1 MKKLV
6 GLLIISLSL
15 FGLSACG
22 EKKDAVSST
31 SETEASNGQEMTFS
45 EYFAKSKKEAQ
56 IWYRVRANDDGISK
70 DTEISSAYVFDN
82 NKVTKYEDF
91 EMSLGDVSKMS
102 DSEITKEIKK
112 QQNAYDQ
119 NIIDDNIK
127 SVEETITDRENSS
140 AGTDQ
145 IALFEE
151 QLNYLKDSK
160 VYTPKPAKYKF
171 AIHTDSTG
179 NNTATEKIHFGFKKQ
194 ELAHLR
200 IDESVGGDTVEKT
213 QLVDQE
219 EEISFS
225 GPSVL
230 RGTTIYDAKYIT
242 VNADDDYFL
251 ICRDDKMPPLIFDDP
266 GAKNV
271 AVDPKK

>member
-6 GLLIISLSL
+6 GLLILSLSL

-230 RGTTIYDAKYIT
+230 RGTTIYDATYIT
-242 VNADDDYFL
+242 VNVDDDYFVL
-251 ICRDDKMPPLIFDDP
+251 CRDDKMTPLVFDETD
-266 GAKNV
+266 AKNV
-271 AVDPKK
+271 EVDPAD